1 MLILEE
7 AIRSDDWVQG
17 FGNNTSPRLNKLI
30 ELYGL
35 FQAVFEK
42 FSNFTQ
48 ILTESNINNEVFEDR
63 QLSTIRNDLVH
74 FFIDL
79 DKFLVKTDYCDSC
92 ATIKEV
98 KTVSFKDT
106 HDHPYSINQCK
117 ECFESEW
124 VINWDIYLEGLMIL
138 KQERWKSLDLE
149 EIGKTRCCYCPN
161 IAVTYKN
168 GLALC

>member
-1 MLILEE
+1 M
-7 AIRSDDWVQG
+7 
-17 FGNNTSPRLNKLI
+17 
-30 ELYGL
+30 
-35 FQAVFEK
+35 
-42 FSNFTQ
+42 
-48 ILTESNINNEVFEDR
+48 
-63 QLSTIRNDLVH
+63 
-74 FFIDL
+74 
-79 DKFLVKTDYCDSC
+79 LVKTDYCNNC

-124 VINWDIYLEGLMIL
+124 AINWDIYLEGLMIL

-168 GLALC
+168 GLALCQDCLSDDLDFIKIKNIKE